1 MKKLTMLLV
10 LCAAILPLG
19 AIQTYSAN
27 QVNNVSAPHGFSV
40 AQGETLTIDSIKE
53 KAGASGDV
61 TVSQAALNAVNTVGS
76 AGIIVNLPITV
87 NGGSYNI
94 VVAKAGSNVVTN
106 GTTAIY
112 AANIVA
118 NANFD
123 INNAIT
129 LASVKAYDLVNGY
142 TITDQVSVVDNGN
155 TITFSVNGLSKQIT
169 VSNRGGAKEMPAGDA
184 NGQPDTNQPGQPDIP
199 QDKPEKPEGVT
210 LDANDIKIT
219 PEVAKKIKDVSELVD
234 MMAAKGTDVGGAPL
248 NVTANTADFATI
260 QAGTEG
266 DYTINFTAVTAK
278 GETVSTTATLSIKAF
293 KLEEQQGQVAFIN
306 ANNKL
311 LTTTGTTDKVKS
323 LEDLKTVMGVKATFS
338 DKDALAQ
345 VTVTATNEAE
355 LLKGTPGTYEVTF
368 EIKGD
373 NQYTSA
379 KTTAILTVVSDD
391 TPVTPDGKG
400 YLSATNFLITTDE
413 AKKITSNN
421 DYNTIHSAT
430 GSYDGQNATIT
441 AKVADNAKIVNGYQ
455 GIFDVVFTMDGD
467 GDTTTKDDQISVTKK
482 LTVVFDTKGIFIE
495 APATMFPE
503 VDTSSFPPKINT
515 VFDYTGYSREQRIE
529 GKFMVFM
536 TSGVGSGDRGYK
548 MVLTP
553 QEFLGLTYEKFLN
566 LTSNT
571 VIGQNGEYI
580 KNFDVTNAQH
590 PLTTLT
596 PEQMKMLKDDML
608 SGNPPMSQIQMGV
621 TQGLSEPIFKQV
633 QEVLKEA
640 YEENQDSEHIYY
652 TFRYY
657 GMFRFLPTIM
667 VNGQV
672 FYDGK
677 QDGTAGTAS
686 GVPLEILVL
695 NPGNPQYDPSLNK
708 YFPSAED
715 KMNGMIVPQD
725 TPAKFSGSAET
736 FVLRNQLDDTSVTNL
751 SALTNTS
758 VLDKGQ
764 VVAPEG
770 VTLNPAT
777 VPAYG
782 PVQANYT
789 YKDMTYNNTLYVYP
803 TNAILNPTQDGY
815 VAGIDN
821 MVTQEE
827 LNNVKTADQFFALI
841 QASSATATK
850 QFANPTVTC
859 DNIDDLKAGKVG
871 AYKLTLE
878 NADKSA
884 KTEVLFTVRP
894 NKSVTTPD
902 NKGYVD
908 AYSSF
913 VTEEQ
918 AKQITK
924 QNQLAGL
931 NKATAV
937 YNGATIAPTVEIA
950 PESFA
955 KIQAGTKGVYQ
966 VTYTIDMN
974 GQKATKTV
982 NFAVAPE
989 GSKLTGDGLGFIYAQ
1004 DATIYASQA
1013 QALVDPKELIAIH
1026 DAFAFY
1032 RDNEVAPIV
1041 VKTDFAAIQT
1051 SRGGQYQVTFL
1062 VDGGN
1067 NPMTRAGGLQPN
1079 QAEISVVLTVI
1090 DDITDPKP
1098 AEPTPVVAKTTPQIP
1113 TGVKNAAI
1121 GLGLVVA
1128 IAASGLVLIKRNRK

>member
-1 MKKLTMLLV
+1 MKKLSMLLV

-27 QVNNVSAPHGFSV
+27 QVKNVSAPHGFSV
-40 AQGETLTIDSIKE
+40 AQDETLTVDSIKE
-53 KAGASGDV
+53 KSGASGDV
-61 TVSQAALNAVNTVGS
+61 TVGQNALDAINKTGS
-76 AGIIVNLPITV
+76 AGIIYNLPILV

-94 VVAKAGSNVVTN
+94 VVAKAGSNVATN

-184 NGQPDTNQPGQPDIP
+184 KDQTDPNQPGQDTH
-199 QDKPEKPEGVT
+199 QDKPQQPEGVT

-219 PEVAKKIKDVSELVD
+219 PEVAQKIKDVSELVNI
-234 MMAAKGTDVGGAPL
+234 MAAKGTDVGGAPL
-248 NVTANTADFATI
+248 DVTASTADFAAI

-266 DYTINFTAVTAK
+266 VYTINFTAETAK
-278 GETVSTTATLSIKAF
+278 GETVSTTATLTIRAF

-323 LEDLKTVMGVKATFS
+323 LDDLKTVMGVKATVS

-345 VTVTATNEAE
+345 VTVTATKEAE

-368 EIKGD
+368 EIKGKD
-373 NQYTSA
+373 QYTSA
-379 KTTAILTVVSDD
+379 KTTVVLTVVSDD
-391 TPVTPDGKG
+391 TPITPDGKG
-400 YLSATNFLITTDE
+400 YLSATNFLVTTDE
-413 AKKITSNN
+413 AKKITSSK

-430 GSYDGQNATIT
+430 GSYDGQNTLIT
-441 AKVADNAKIVNGYQ
+441 ATVADNAKIVNGYQ
-455 GIFDVVFTMDGD
+455 GIFDVKFTLDGD
-467 GDTTTKDDQISVTKK
+467 GDITTKDDQVSVTKK
-482 LTVVFDTKGIFIE
+482 LTVVYDTKGIDVD
-495 APATMFPE
+495 APVEMFPE
-503 VDTSSFPPKINT
+503 IAVGGSPGRINT
-515 VFDYTGYSREQRIE
+515 IFDYTNYSREQRIE
-529 GKFMVFM
+529 GKFAVAMEPRR
-536 TSGVGSGDRGYK
+536 TSATHYC
-548 MVLTP
+548 LTV
-553 QEFLGLTYEKFLN
+553 QEFLDLTYEQYRSYAN
-566 LTSNT
+566 HI

-580 KNFDVTNAQH
+580 NDFTVDSLEGGTIPPRAEKLTDEQIDQLKKDMVDGRRGMSLENFVLN
-590 PLTTLT
+590 
-596 PEQMKMLKDDML
+596 E
-608 SGNPPMSQIQMGV
+608 N
-621 TQGLSEPIFKQV
+621 IFKQV
-633 QEVLKEA
+633 QETLKVASQEVPEVEKPHTYLEYA
-640 YEENQDSEHIYY
+640 HITQEGTTVYVNTVY
-652 TFRYY
+652 
-657 GMFRFLPTIM
+657 
-667 VNGQV
+667 VNGQN
-672 FYDGK
+672 FLDGVNLPYMLANGMSIIVA
-677 QDGTAGTAS
+677 DPGSA
-686 GVPLEILVL
+686 ELVDA
-695 NPGNPQYDPSLNK
+695 PLNK
-708 YFPSAED
+708 YNPPAQD
-715 KMNGMIVPQD
+715 MMNGMIVPLD
-725 TPAKFSGSAET
+725 APAKFSGNAET
-736 FVLRNQLDDTSVTNL
+736 VVLRNQLNDTSVANV

-789 YKDMTYNNTLYVYP
+789 YKDITYNNTLYVYP

-815 VAGIDN
+815 VAGSDN
-821 MVTQEE
+821 MVTEAE

-859 DNIDDLKAGKVG
+859 DNIADLKAGKVG
-871 AYKLTLE
+871 VYKLTLE

-884 KTEVLFTVRP
+884 KTEVVFTVRP
-894 NKSVTTPD
+894 NKSNPTED

-908 AYSSF
+908 AVGSF
-913 VTEEQ
+913 VTEKQ
-918 AKQITK
+918 AKQIAK
-924 QNQLAGL
+924 QDFLAGI
-931 NKATAV
+931 NEATAV
-937 YNGATIAPTVEIA
+937 YNGATIAPTVQIA
-950 PESFA
+950 PEDFA
-955 KIQAGTKGVYQ
+955 KIQAGTKGIYK
-966 VTYTIDMN
+966 VTYKIDMN
-974 GQKATKTV
+974 GQTATKTV
-982 NFAVAPE
+982 NLAVAPE

-1004 DATIYASQA
+1004 DATINSSQA
-1013 QALVDPKELIAIH
+1013 QALTDPSELIAIH

-1032 RDNEVAPIV
+1032 GENEEAPIV
-1041 VKTDFAAIQT
+1041 VKTDFAAIQA
-1051 SRGGQYQVTFL
+1051 SRGGEYQVTFL
-1062 VDGGN
+1062 LDGGN
-1067 NPMTRAGGLQPN
+1067 NPLTRAGGLQPN

-1098 AEPTPVVAKTTPQIP
+1098 AEPTPVVAHPAPQIP
-1113 TGVKNAAI
+1113 TGVKNTAI

-1128 IAASGLVLIKRNRK
+1128 IAAVGLVLIKRNRK

>member
-1 MKKLTMLLV
+1 MKKLSMLLV

-27 QVNNVSAPHGFSV
+27 QVNNVSAPHGFSI
-40 AQGETLTIDSIKE
+40 AQDETLTKDSIKE

-61 TVSQAALNAVNTVGS
+61 TVTQDALNGINKTGS
-76 AGIIVNLPITV
+76 AGIIVNLPITI

-94 VVAKAGSNVVTN
+94 VVAKAGSNVATN

-118 NANFD
+118 NANFN

-129 LASVKAYDLVNGY
+129 LAGVKAYDLVNGY

-155 TITFSVNGLSKQIT
+155 TITFSVNGLSKPIT
-169 VSNRGGAKEMPAGDA
+169 VSNRGGAKEMPAGET
-184 NGQPDTNQPGQPDIP
+184 NGQPDTNQPGQPDTP
-199 QDKPEKPEGVT
+199 QDTPQKPEGVT
-210 LDANDIKIT
+210 LYADDIKIT
-219 PEVAKKIKDVSELVD
+219 PEVAQKIKDVSELVD

-260 QAGTEG
+260 QTGTEG
-266 DYTINFTAVTAK
+266 AYIINFTAVTAK
-278 GETVSTTATLSIKAF
+278 GETVSTTATLIVKAF
-293 KLEEQQGQVAFIN
+293 SLDEQQGQVAYIN

-311 LTTTGTTDKVKS
+311 LTTTGATDKVKS
-323 LEDLKTVMGVKATFS
+323 LEDLKTVMGVKATVS

-413 AKKITSNN
+413 AKKITSNK

-430 GSYDGQNATIT
+430 GSYDGNNALITATI
-441 AKVADNAKIVNGYQ
+441 ADNAKIVNGYQ
-455 GIFDVVFTMDGD
+455 GIFDVKFTLDGD
-467 GDTTTKDDQISVTKK
+467 RDTTTKDDQVSVTKK
-482 LTVVFDTKGIFIE
+482 LTVVYDTKGQVVE
-495 APATMFPE
+495 PPVVMFPE
-503 VDTSSFPPKINT
+503 LNPGTGNKGLINT
-515 VFDYTGYSREQRIE
+515 VFNYTDYSREQRIE
-529 GKFMVFM
+529 GKFAVVMSPQS
-536 TSGVGSGDRGYK
+536 TNSLHIY
-548 MVLTP
+548 LTV
-553 QEFLGLTYEKFLN
+553 QEFLDLTYEQFL
-566 LTSNT
+566 SYSSHI

-580 KNFDVTNAQH
+580 NNFIVNDGPTTPTPQ
-590 PLTTLT
+590 LTS
-596 PEQMKMLKDDML
+596 EQINELKDDML
-608 SGNPPMSQIQMGV
+608 TTGV
-621 TQGLSEPIFKQV
+621 GGILLKVVLNETIFKQAQQTLKV
-633 QEVLKEA
+633 ASQELPEGERPHRYLDYRQPLYQSA
-640 YEENQDSEHIYY
+640 SIY
-652 TFRYY
+652 
-657 GMFRFLPTIM
+657 
-667 VNGQV
+667 VNGQD
-672 FYDGK
+672 FFN
-677 QDGTAGTAS
+677 GTLSPNMLSEKTSVLVADPGSPEFENAS
-686 GVPLEILVL
+686 E
-695 NPGNPQYDPSLNK
+695 NK
-708 YFPSAED
+708 YYPPAQD
-715 KMNGMIVPQD
+715 MMNGMVVPLD
-725 TPAKFSGSAET
+725 APAKFSGQAET
-736 FVLRNQLDDTSVTNL
+736 VVLRNQLNDTSVANV
-751 SALTNTS
+751 SALTNTQ

-764 VVAPEG
+764 VVAPDG

-782 PVQANYT
+782 QVQANYT
-789 YKDMTYNNTLYVYP
+789 YKDITYNNTLYVYP

-815 VAGIDN
+815 VAGSDN
-821 MVTQEE
+821 MVTQKE
-827 LNNVKTADQFFALI
+827 LNKVKTADQFFALI

-859 DNIDDLKAGKVG
+859 DNIADLKAGKVG
-871 AYKLTLE
+871 SYKLTLE

-884 KTEVLFTVRP
+884 KTEVVFTVRP
-894 NKSVTTPD
+894 NKSVATED

-908 AYSSF
+908 AIGTF

-918 AKQITK
+918 AKKITK
-924 QNQLAGL
+924 QDYLAGV
-931 NKATAV
+931 NNATAV
-937 YNGATIAPTVEIA
+937 YNGATIVPTVEIA

-966 VTYTIDMN
+966 VKYTINMN
-974 GQKATKTV
+974 GQTATKTV
-982 NFAVAPE
+982 NLAVAPK

-1004 DATIYASQA
+1004 DATINSSQA
-1013 QALVDPKELIAIH
+1013 QALVDPSELIAIH

-1032 RDNEVAPIV
+1032 GENQEAPIV
-1041 VKTDFAAIQT
+1041 VKTDFAAIQA
-1051 SRGGQYQVTFL
+1051 SRGGEYQVTFL
-1062 VDGGN
+1062 LDGGN

-1098 AEPTPVVAKTTPQIP
+1098 AEPTPVVAQPAPQIP
-1113 TGVKNAAI
+1113 TGVKNTAI

-1128 IAASGLVLIKRNRK
+1128 IAAVGLVLIKRNRK